1 MLGIPAAAKPTEDY
15 LNICH
20 QDSPRTCS
28 MSQGGVRHASSV
40 LPEQFGF
47 LIHAAHSSNRE
58 SGKRGIIS
66 KGNAMRITLSNR
78 SLLLTLM
85 ILVVPVASS
94 AQIILSIGIAPP
106 PLPVYEQP
114 LCPEEGY
121 IWTPGYWAYADDG
134 YFWVPGT
141 WVLVPEPG
149 FLWTPAYWGWGDS
162 VFVFHEGY
170 WGPHVG
176 FYGGI
181 NYGFGYVGE
190 GYQGGYWNN
199 GAFFYN
205 RSVNNVT
212 NVTNVYNKTVIVN
225 NVTVN
230 DVSYNGG
237 EGGVA
242 ARPTAE
248 EETAQHERH
257 VPPTS
262 VQTQHIQAASTNRQ
276 LYESVNHGKPAIA
289 ATAKP
294 TQFSGPGI
302 VAARAAAPSY
312 RPSTARAAA
321 PAGANN
327 AVSRPVTAVHPKD
340 LPPVARPAPNTGIP
354 QQDKKYQQQQEK
366 LSASQEQERQ
376 KLQQKQ
382 EQDHQRLAQGK
393 ADEASKQQLEQKH
406 QQQTQQLAQKHAMQQ
421 QKVQPKQQPSE
432 RKPAKP

>member
-1 MLGIPAAAKPTEDY
+1 MHI
-15 LNICH
+15 N
-20 QDSPRTCS
+20 
-28 MSQGGVRHASSV
+28 
-40 LPEQFGF
+40 
-47 LIHAAHSSNRE
+47 
-58 SGKRGIIS
+58 
-66 KGNAMRITLSNR
+66 LSIR
-78 SLLLTLM
+78 SLVFALMLLV
-85 ILVVPVASS
+85 IPVASS

-114 LCPEEGY
+114 LCPAEGY

-149 FLWTPAYWGWGDS
+149 FLWTPGYWGWGDG

-170 WGPHVG
+170 WGPHIG

-181 NYGFGYVGE
+181 NYGFGYVGV
-190 GYQGGYWNN
+190 GYEGGYWNN

-212 NVTNVYNKTVIVN
+212 NVTNVYSKTVIVN
-225 NVTVN
+225 SVTVN
-230 DVSYNGG
+230 NVSYNGG
-237 EGGVA
+237 EGGVP

-262 VQTQHIQAASTNRQ
+262 GQTQHIQAASANRQ
-276 LYESVNHGKPAIA
+276 LYESVNHGKPVIA

-294 TQFSGPGI
+294 AQFSGPGI

-312 RPSTARAAA
+312 TPPTARAAA
-321 PAGANN
+321 PAGAN
-327 AVSRPVTAVHPKD
+327 AVSHPVTAVHPKD
-340 LPPVARPAPNTGIP
+340 LPPTARPAPNTGNP
-354 QQDKKYQQQQEK
+354 QLDKKYQQQQEK

-382 EQDHQRLAQGK
+382 DQEHQRLAQGK

-406 QQQTQQLAQKHAMQQ
+406 QQETQQLAQKHAMQQ
-421 QKVQPKQQPSE
+421 QKSQPKQQPASKE
-432 RKPAKP
+432 PSKH